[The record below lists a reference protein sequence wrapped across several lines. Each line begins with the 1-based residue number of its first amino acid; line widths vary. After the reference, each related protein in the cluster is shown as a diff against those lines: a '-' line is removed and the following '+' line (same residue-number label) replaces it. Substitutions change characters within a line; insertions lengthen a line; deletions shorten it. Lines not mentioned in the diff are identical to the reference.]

1 MALYPTPT
9 PGDAATL
16 DLSSLAGATYQ
27 VWVPALAGR
36 VLLTRTLAEGQV
48 QPLDVHTLPGPT

>member
-1 MALYPTPT
+1 MTTLWSSARLMALYPTPT

-27 VWVPALAGR
+27 AWVPALAGR
-36 VLLTRTLAEGQV
+36 VLLMRTLAEG
-48 QPLDVHTLPGPT
+48 